1 MCALQ
6 TYWHTVVFNVVSG
19 YGIRRVLGDFTSVV
33 LQACGKW
40 PAHRALNTLFAISWD
55 MCDRLLYI
63 LIVTREQGHFG
74 DDHGWPFFE
83 TAGDSPRILSRAWLT
98 IYRNYFKEVWQS
110 MRFLSLCPRRFYY
123 TTFANGVTWQS
134 VGFPPTP
141 SLRMQL
147 GTGGM
152 SLSHP
157 FHLIADSH
165 TGFDVLFWPACIGR
179 YWDLEI
185 DTQTFNG
192 NHIRSFLQKEWFHV
206 SPCWHAWESG
216 RRISK
221 NPASSLWGRHLQL
234 VLPGRS
240 GKAGRMSS
248 KPFGPLGFEQPLQR
262 HYTLA
267 SCWISCFLRHQNFCF
282 PEG

>member
-1 MCALQ
+1 MKSYLQVPGWPALLSCAQ
-6 TYWHTVVFNVVSG
+6 YTYWHIVVFNVVSG
-19 YGIRRVLGDFTSVV
+19 YGIQRVLGDFTSVV
-33 LQACGKW
+33 MQACGKW

-63 LIVTREQGHFG
+63 LIVTLEH
-74 DDHGWPFFE
+74 
-83 TAGDSPRILSRAWLT
+83 TAGDSPRILSLAWLT

-165 TGFDVLFWPACIGR
+165 TGFDMLFWPACIGR

-192 NHIRSFLQKEWFHV
+192 NHIRSFLQKEWLHDGFMFLHV
-206 SPCWHAWESG
+206 GMLGSLDGEY
-216 RRISK
+216 RRTLRQVFEVVTYSLFF
-221 NPASSLWGRHLQL
+221 PAGVEKQVGWVRNHL
-234 VLPGRS
+234 G
-240 GKAGRMSS
+240 
-248 KPFGPLGFEQPLQR
+248 
-262 HYTLA
+262 H
-267 SCWISCFLRHQNFCF
+267 
-282 PEG
+282 